1 MDRGWRAV
9 RLGGIV
15 PVDQRIWSDTAMA
28 FHSGGSDRA
37 GATMSH
43 TDIQL
48 RIIDALAEVAHALA
62 TTDAKEIILPLILDK
77 IALLSNATAAAI
89 FGLGSD
95 HSEFVPLALLRDGRS
110 RVADGERRIPRKG
123 THADRSLTERTP
135 SVLQRCPGAVLDPV
149 VNHLL
154 EGEALERGYIIP
166 LRVAG
171 AERGAVVV
179 ANPSSFM
186 DDDEALRALAPFAE
200 LAAVAIDRS
209 RLRRIGSDDATRL
222 RVLNAVLQVTSA
234 GLEEEALIQRAM
246 DALLSAFPAE
256 SAELLTQEGSE
267 VRSRYIHGTRW
278 GRGAHWRDRVMNLH
292 RRVVHGGTAAQESG
306 GGGGGTGAAP
316 HLVCVPLMSG
326 ERALGTMILGR
337 FASPYGEQDVELLSK
352 VGGHLGVAIEL
363 SRTMRR
369 QATEAESLERAL
381 AENTHALEELRERL
395 AKVEEERS
403 RIQSLASLG
412 ELAAGVAHDL
422 NNALNPIVAFAEL
435 IQEHSTQPERVQMY
449 ADRILL
455 AARGGAETVRRIQ
468 RFTRRRLGVQPS
480 EPIAVETLL
489 SEVIELTRPSWSK
502 PTGGGPIVVEQSI
515 EPDLRIQG
523 NPGELRQAL
532 LNLVGNALD
541 AMPGGGVL
549 RFVARGE
556 GEEVIL
562 SVQDTGVGM
571 PKAVYERALEPFFT
585 TKGTHGTGLG
595 LAEVF
600 GIARRHGGTLELES
614 FERVGTTVS
623 LRLPRT
629 RVLPEPAKARRK
641 LTGAATRLYHILL
654 VDDSLLSLEATAAS
668 LRAAGHTV
676 ATAPNGQAAL
686 RVFNAGRYDLVLS
699 DLGLPDMHGLEL
711 VDRLRRVDPTVRV
724 GVITGWTIPEGDE
737 ELQRRGVDMLF
748 VKPVDTDQLLS
759 AL

>member
-1 MDRGWRAV
+1 MAWHSRGADRTDA
-9 RLGGIV
+9 I
-15 PVDQRIWSDTAMA
+15 
-28 FHSGGSDRA
+28 
-37 GATMSH
+37 MSH
-43 TDIQL
+43 PGLQM
-48 RIIDALAEVAHALA
+48 RIFDAVAEVAHALA
-62 TTDAKEIILPLILDK
+62 TTDAKEIILPLIVDEIAQLSGATAVLVLGLAPDHR
-77 IALLSNATAAAI
+77 ALLPLSLMRQGRIVAVEP
-89 FGLGSD
+89 D
-95 HSEFVPLALLRDGRS
+95 H
-110 RVADGERRIPRKG
+110 RIPREG
-123 THADRSLTERTP
+123 TLADRAITECVP
-135 SVLQRCPGAVLDPV
+135 LVLQHCTGAALDPV
-149 VNHLL
+149 VRGYLL
-154 EGEALERGYIIP
+154 EGEHLERGYIIP

-171 AERGAVVV
+171 AERGVVTLV
-179 ANPSSFM
+179 NPSSFK
-186 DDDEALRALAPFAE
+186 DDDEALRALIPFAE

-222 RVLNAVLQVTSA
+222 RVLHAVLRVTSA
-234 GLEEEALIQRAM
+234 GLEEESLIQRTI
-246 DALLSAFPAE
+246 DALLSALPAE
-256 SAELLTQEGSE
+256 CAELLTQEGAE
-267 VRSRYIHGTRW
+267 VRSRYRHGKRW
-278 GRGAHWRDRVMNLH
+278 GKGSAWRDQVMDLH
-292 RRVVHGGTAAQESG
+292 RRVMGSGEAVLESG
-306 GGGGGTGAAP
+306 EGGGTSAPPP
-316 HLVCVPLMSG
+316 HLICVPLTCDDRS
-326 ERALGTMILGR
+326 LGTLILGR
-337 FASPYGEQDVELLSK
+337 YATPYNQHDLELLVK
-352 VGGHLGVAIEL
+352 VGSHIGVAIEL
-363 SRTMRR
+363 SRVMRR

-381 AENTHALEELRERL
+381 AENTLALQELRDHL
-395 AKVEEERS
+395 AQVEEERA
-403 RIQSLASLG
+403 RLQSLASLG

-435 IQEHSTQPERVQMY
+435 IQEHSSQPERVQMY

-480 EPIAVETLL
+480 EPIAVETLIG
-489 SEVIELTRPSWSK
+489 EVIELTRPSWSK
-502 PTGGGPIVVEQSI
+502 QTGGGPIVVEQSI
-515 EPDLRIQG
+515 EPDLRIMG

-541 AMPGGGVL
+541 AMPGGGIL

-556 GEEVIL
+556 GEEVVI

-571 PKAVYERALEPFFT
+571 PRAVYERALEPFFT

-600 GIARRHGGTLELES
+600 GIARRHGGNLELES

-629 RVLPEPAKARRK
+629 KVSPEPVKARRK

-748 VKPVDTDQLLS
+748 VKPVDTDQLLA

>member
-1 MDRGWRAV
+1 
-9 RLGGIV
+9 
-15 PVDQRIWSDTAMA
+15 MA
-28 FHSGGSDRA
+28 QHSRRVSWT
-37 GATMSH
+37 GAQMISQP
-43 TDIQL
+43 DLQL
-48 RIIDALAEVAHALA
+48 RVFDALAEIAHALA
-62 TTDAKEIILPLILDK
+62 TTDAKEIILPLIVEK
-77 IALLSNATAAAI
+77 IASLSNATAVMI
-89 FGLGSD
+89 LGLVPD
-95 HSEFVPLALLRDGRS
+95 HREFVPLAIMRNGRS
-110 RVADGERRIPRKG
+110 RVGEPDCRIPRKG
-123 THADRSLTERTP
+123 TLADRSITERAT
-135 SVLQRCPGAVLDPV
+135 LHLARCAAAVLDPI
-149 VNHLL
+149 VNNLL
-154 EGEALERGYIIP
+154 DGEQLERGYIIP

-171 AERGAVVV
+171 AERGGVVIV
-179 ANPSSFM
+179 NPSSNAN
-186 DDDEALRALAPFAE
+186 EEEELQVLTPFAE

-209 RLRRIGSDDATRL
+209 RLRRIRSDDATRL

-246 DALLSAFPAE
+246 DALLSALPADR
-256 SAELLTQEGSE
+256 AELLTQEGSE
-267 VRSRYIHGTRW
+267 VRTRYRHGRR
-278 GRGAHWRDRVMNLH
+278 RGEKGGSWRERVMRLH
-292 RRVVHGGTAAQESG
+292 RQVMSDGKAVLESSED
-306 GGGGGTGAAP
+306 TGNSTPSP
-316 HLVCVPLMSG
+316 HLISIPLG
-326 ERALGTMILGR
+326 DGDRPLGTLLLGR
-337 FASPYGEQDVELLSK
+337 FSNPYGEQDQELLMA

-363 SRTMRR
+363 SRLMRR

-381 AENTHALEELRERL
+381 AENALALQELRERL
-395 AKVEEERS
+395 TQVEEERS

-435 IQEHSTQPERVQMY
+435 IQEHSTQSERVQMY

-480 EPIAVETLL
+480 EPISVETLL
-489 SEVIELTRPSWSK
+489 GEVIELTRPSWSK
-502 PTGGGPIVVEQSI
+502 PSGGGPIVVEQSI

-541 AMPGGGVL
+541 AMPGGGIL

-571 PKAVYERALEPFFT
+571 PRAVYERALEPFFT

-600 GIARRHGGTLELES
+600 GIARRHGGNLELES

-629 RVLPEPAKARRK
+629 RVSPEPAKARRK

-711 VDRLRRVDPTVRV
+711 VDRLRRVDPSVRV

-748 VKPVDTDQLLS
+748 VKPVDTDQLLA